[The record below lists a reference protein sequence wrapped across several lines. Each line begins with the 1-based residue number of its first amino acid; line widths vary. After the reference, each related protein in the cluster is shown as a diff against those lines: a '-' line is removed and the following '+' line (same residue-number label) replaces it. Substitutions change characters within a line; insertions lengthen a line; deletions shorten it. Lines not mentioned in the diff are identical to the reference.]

1 MSRAR
6 IFLFISLLVMISG
19 ASEFILMNQTT
30 KATTVATTGSEVW
43 LTLPDQS
50 KKLSREADLTFTPG
64 TEVPQGAY
72 RIEIDETVQ
81 YQRMEGFGAA
91 MTDSSAWLLMRIL
104 SDRQREAVMRNLFTR
119 EGEGIGL
126 SYVRIPIGAS
136 DFALHDYSYDDMPR
150 GETDPDLAHFSINYD
165 EAYIIP
171 ALQMAQELNP
181 QLRFMG
187 SPWSAPGWM
196 KSGGSLHGGTLLPE
210 YYGAFSDYL
219 VKFIQAYAGHG
230 VTIDSLTPQNEP
242 MFTTDG
248 YPTMRI
254 ASDAETELVRDHLG
268 PALRDAGL
276 PTRIV
281 VYDHNWDMYLYPMHV
296 LGDPAAAAYI
306 DGVAFHCYGGDVANQ
321 SLIHDAYPDKNIWFT
336 ECSGGGWAVGFANN
350 LSWNIRTLAIG
361 NFRNWGNSMM
371 LWNLALDE
379 NSGPKNGGCQNC
391 RGVVTVDQ
399 SSGEVTYNEEFYILG
414 HLSKLVDPGAYRIES
429 TAYRE
434 GQPENVAF
442 LNPDGSL
449 VLVVHATQD
458 VTFAVAWQGQ
468 HFDYTLPAGGV
479 VTFKWNAPV
488 SQN

>member
-1 MSRAR
+1 MNRSRFV
-6 IFLFISLLVMISG
+6 IVTLLSVIILG
-19 ASEFILMNQTT
+19 ALNTTLMNRS
-30 KATTVATTGSEVW
+30 TVTAAAGTISSEVW

-50 KKLSREADLTFTPG
+50 KKLSREADLTFAPG
-64 TEVPQGAY
+64 TEAPQGAY
-72 RIEIDETVQ
+72 LIQVDDAIQ

-104 SDRQREAVMRNLFTR
+104 NERQRETVMRNLFTR
-119 EGEGIGL
+119 EGDGIGL

-196 KSGGSLHGGTLLPE
+196 KSNGSLHGGRLLPE

-219 VKFIQAYAGHG
+219 VKFIQAYAAHG
-230 VTIDSLTPQNEP
+230 IPIDSLTPQNEP
-242 MFTTDG
+242 LFSTDG
-248 YPTMRI
+248 YPTMQI
-254 ASDAETELVRDHLG
+254 SSDGEIELVRDYLG

-276 PTRIV
+276 STRLV

-296 LGDPAAAAYI
+296 LRDPAAAAFI
-306 DGVAFHCYGGDVANQ
+306 DGVAFHCYGGSVGNQ
-321 SLIHDAYPDKNIWFT
+321 SFIHDEYPDKSVWFT
-336 ECSGGGWAVGFANN
+336 ECSGGAWAKGFANN
-350 LSWNIRTLAIG
+350 LSWNTRNLTIG
-361 NFRNWGNSMM
+361 NFRNWGNSVM

-379 NSGPKNGGCQNC
+379 NSGPKNGGCQDC
-391 RGVVTVDQ
+391 RGVVTIDQ
-399 SSGEVTYNEEFYILG
+399 SSGAVTYNEEYYILG
-414 HLSKLVDPGAYRIES
+414 HVSRAVDPGAYRIES
-429 TAYRE
+429 TAYSER
-434 GQPENVAF
+434 QPENVAF

-468 HFDYTLPAGGV
+468 HLEYTLPAGGV